1 MNALTERLTGLS
13 TREQVVLVGGGVLA
27 LVVVLYTLA
36 WRPWQEELNRLRI
49 QVPEE
54 EQTLAWMRTQAAQV
68 DSLTKSSNTAAEQ
81 TGLPLLTLVE
91 RSANEVEIRKAITR
105 MSPGDKDNQ
114 VRVWMDK
121 ADFDLWLRWLKALQA
136 AGIEVADANI
146 DRASENKVNIR
157 ATLQR

>member
-49 QVPEE
+49 RVPEE
-54 EQTLAWMRTQAAQV
+54 EQTLAWMRTQAARVQ
-68 DSLTKSSNTAAEQ
+68 SLKKSSNTAAEQ